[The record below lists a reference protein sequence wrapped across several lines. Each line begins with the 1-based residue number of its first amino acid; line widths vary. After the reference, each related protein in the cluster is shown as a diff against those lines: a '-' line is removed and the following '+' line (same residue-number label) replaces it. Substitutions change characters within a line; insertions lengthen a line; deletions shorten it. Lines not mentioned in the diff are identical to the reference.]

1 MEKCIYIYISSY
13 IQNILAK
20 SCQNCLTSRYSKIS
34 IYCIFSWIWV
44 TKHWLECEVL
54 HVLTCILLL
63 CVDVPCLFFYKLML
77 YFAVHL
83 LYVCVIDFILCKVPI
98 FLDLFCSIKIKLPGM
113 WFFFFTELQNQLS
126 SPCFKLVDIE
136 CCSATRRM
144 PRHKHGWPRAWTWS
158 SI

>member
-1 MEKCIYIYISSY
+1 MYISVLDLINGCKCTWVWYVTLQIIQHGEMHIHIYIIIHTEYLS
-13 IQNILAK
+13 K

-98 FLDLFCSIKIKLPGM
+98 FLDLFCSIKIKLC
-113 WFFFFTELQNQLS
+113 FFVFFYRTPE
-126 SPCFKLVDIE
+126 
-136 CCSATRRM
+136 SAQFAM
-144 PRHKHGWPRAWTWS
+144 L
-158 SI
+158 